1 MAALAYL
8 LLLNA
13 TNITNATASDESFG
27 VYDLLQEQCHT
38 PPGLEF
44 ENAYG
49 DLKSLL
55 FIALATIT
63 LLTFRENAKV
73 FASWAFER
81 AAATA
86 KKCID
91 WMVGEKKKENDEEEG
106 EGARAPRGG
115 RAMSR
120 AGRRLALMFRAAPL
134 HHHCS

>member
-27 VYDLLQEQCHT
+27 VYDLLQAQCHT

-49 DLKSLL
+49 GLESLL
-55 FIALATIT
+55 FIALATIP
-63 LLTFRENAKV
+63 LLIFGEVAKI

-81 AAATA
+81 LKATA

-91 WMVGEKKKENDEEEG
+91 WMVGEKKKENDDDEG
-106 EGARAPRGG
+106 EGACAPRGG
-115 RAMSR
+115 RAMPR
-120 AGRRLALMFRAAPL
+120 AGGSL
-134 HHHCS
+134 

>member
-44 ENAYG
+44 ETAYG
-49 DLKSLL
+49 GLESLL

-63 LLTFRENAKV
+63 LLTFGENAKV
-73 FASWAFER
+73 FASWVVEHSAAR
-81 AAATA
+81 AT
-86 KKCID
+86 KCID
-91 WMVGEKKKENDEEEG
+91 WMAGEKKKENDEEEG
-106 EGARAPRGG
+106 EGASAPRSG
-115 RAMSR
+115 RAMPR
-120 AGRRLALMFRAAPL
+120 AGGSF
-134 HHHCS
+134 

>member
-49 DLKSLL
+49 ALKSLL
-55 FIALATIT
+55 VVALATIT
-63 LLTFRENAKV
+63 LLTFGEDAKI

-81 AAATA
+81 SAATVTKWVVGA
-86 KKCID
+86 KKK
-91 WMVGEKKKENDEEEG
+91 GNDEEEG
-106 EGARAPRGG
+106 EGACAPRGG

-120 AGRRLALMFRAAPL
+120 AGGSL
-134 HHHCS
+134 

>member
-13 TNITNATASDESFG
+13 TNITNTTASYESFG

-49 DLKSLL
+49 GLKSLL
-55 FIALATIT
+55 VVALATIT
-63 LLTFRENAKV
+63 LLTFGEDAKI

-81 AAATA
+81 SAATA

-91 WMVGEKKKENDEEEG
+91 WMGGEKKKKENDEE
-106 EGARAPRGG
+106 GACAPRGG
-115 RAMSR
+115 RAMPR
-120 AGRRLALMFRAAPL
+120 AGGSF
-134 HHHCS
+134 